1 MWGNL
6 TSIYNRYRYLFYG
19 IFLLTVILPVS
30 NCSYKQRSA
39 ERKRTELEET
49 INTFLAIS
57 NKTHHG
63 NDPKVFRTALDLRSK
78 AVEIADTAA
87 IIRITSYICARYN
100 SVGDYINALR
110 YLNLIPVSSD
120 STARNVSFRK
130 TGLFRKLNQLDSAL
144 YYTRKSVEYGVEE
157 NVCDAVFGEIYLRMD
172 SLDKAEYYLLKSIKV
187 NSLNAKPYR
196 DLAILYDKRGIPDKA
211 EEIYN
216 TVNTIAKNAR
226 SYNSRFLIAIIYS
239 YNYARYLVGQ
249 ERYSEAERILRDG
262 CKSYAGMIP
271 DKSSKN
277 ELTPY
282 SKFYISSLE
291 LLDSLY
297 NSSKSVSVAE
307 RIGVKDSLLSAK
319 KRYDMYSK
327 NKSVDNSYVFDK
339 IQREHNK
346 ALEDARYKRRVFI
359 ITTVVGVYFFVTL
372 ILLIFLYYRRKNR
385 AKNRI
390 IIQEAEKKAK
400 SLGTAIYDST
410 IIRQRDSDGKYITLF
425 KQIEKLFTEEE
436 IFKNDNLNRK
446 QIAVA
451 LGTNENY
458 IQTAIRLYTNGMTVS
473 DYINSYRIKCA
484 CEYIEENPDV
494 KVVEIAYACGFAN
507 RDTFYK
513 TFERIMH
520 VTFKEYKETKY

>member
-19 IFLLTVILPVS
+19 FFLLTVILPVS

-211 EEIYN
+211 EEIY
-216 TVNTIAKNAR
+216 T
-226 SYNSRFLIAIIYS
+226 
-239 YNYARYLVGQ
+239 Q
-249 ERYSEAERILRDG
+249 
-262 CKSYAGMIP
+262 
-271 DKSSKN
+271 
-277 ELTPY
+277 
-282 SKFYISSLE
+282 
-291 LLDSLY
+291 
-297 NSSKSVSVAE
+297 
-307 RIGVKDSLLSAK
+307 
-319 KRYDMYSK
+319 
-327 NKSVDNSYVFDK
+327 
-339 IQREHNK
+339 
-346 ALEDARYKRRVFI
+346 
-359 ITTVVGVYFFVTL
+359 
-372 ILLIFLYYRRKNR
+372 
-385 AKNRI
+385 
-390 IIQEAEKKAK
+390 
-400 SLGTAIYDST
+400 
-410 IIRQRDSDGKYITLF
+410 
-425 KQIEKLFTEEE
+425 
-436 IFKNDNLNRK
+436 
-446 QIAVA
+446 
-451 LGTNENY
+451 
-458 IQTAIRLYTNGMTVS
+458 
-473 DYINSYRIKCA
+473 
-484 CEYIEENPDV
+484 
-494 KVVEIAYACGFAN
+494 
-507 RDTFYK
+507 
-513 TFERIMH
+513 
-520 VTFKEYKETKY
+520 